1 MARRNRKSRNSR
13 TPKDVKPTNEEL
25 KQEKSFFV
33 WTGIITLVVVVL
45 LYFLMIS

>member
-1 MARRNRKSRNSR
+1 MARRNRKSRQNQ
-13 TPKDVKPTNEEL
+13 TPKNVKPTAEEL

-33 WTGIITLVVVVL
+33 WTAIITVVVVVL